1 MAAPGIEADRILRV
15 NIAASIADGTT
26 PTVHVSITEQGFVPS
41 SITATIGT
49 KVIWHNELNVPA
61 ELWNAPESAL
71 FLPLIEGMGTA
82 VGASQS
88 SRFPVFLT
96 SMKSITAALSNATS
110 QNWNRRSLV
119 DEDNEIKGA
128 AWRDLFRTSLLPG
141 ETHKTILQDTG
152 SYKPCGPYD
161 P

>member
-1 MAAPGIEADRILRV
+1 MAAPGIEADRDTGRV

-71 FLPLIEGMGTA
+71 FL
-82 VGASQS
+82 
-88 SRFPVFLT
+88 LT
-96 SMKSITAALSNATS
+96 
-110 QNWNRRSLV
+110 
-119 DEDNEIKGA
+119 
-128 AWRDLFRTSLLPG
+128 
-141 ETHKTILQDTG
+141 H
-152 SYKPCGPYD
+152 
-161 P
+161 